1 MGGRRGLLHYPMHT
15 TWIRFTIDVGFM
27 CGYVF
32 SYLLNLYF
40 HQHKQTYKTPLVFSS
55 MQYCYLLPSSP
66 SIYSFKTQ
74 QIYKTAVNMAYE
86 QNATLPDHHNW
97 PRPELMYTQALRDL
111 HATIESD
118 WDSVKQS
125 ACQTAAGRALWKHV
139 VHDPLAELFAG
150 ETYLK
155 SLYEKI
161 KKDRMNNAREVSGV
175 ILAVRT
181 LWFDSKL
188 EAAVESVGGGAQ
200 VVLLGAGMDTR
211 AYRLDCLK
219 ESEVFEI
226 DFPEVL
232 QMKDTLLQTAID
244 SINTPNR
251 LTLTA
256 KSLTRIAADI
266 RDEDWFKKLQASGF
280 IPEKN
285 TVWILEGIIYYLPHS
300 QAMGVLKTIA
310 DNCTLTNTVLLADFM
325 NKQSTT
331 LSSANFHFYSDWP
344 DQLLPSLGFSEVKL
358 SQIGDPDADYGLLH
372 DPLNLF
378 NKLRGLP
385 RSTQNHP
392 DDGTPCCRLY
402 LVQASGSPK

>member
-1 MGGRRGLLHYPMHT
+1 MNG
-15 TWIRFTIDVGFM
+15 
-27 CGYVF
+27 
-32 SYLLNLYF
+32 S
-40 HQHKQTYKTPLVFSS
+40 
-55 MQYCYLLPSSP
+55 
-66 SIYSFKTQ
+66 
-74 QIYKTAVNMAYE
+74 
-86 QNATLPDHHNW
+86 LPDHHNW
-97 PRPELMYTQALRDL
+97 PQPGLSYSQAVREL
-111 HATIESD
+111 HATIEND

-155 SLYEKI
+155 NLYEKI

-188 EAAVESVGGGAQ
+188 EAAVKLFGGGAQ

-211 AYRLDCLK
+211 AYRLECLK
-219 ESEVFEI
+219 ESDVYEI
-226 DFPEVL
+226 DFPEVM
-232 QMKDTLLQTAID
+232 QMKDILLQAAME
-244 SINTPNR
+244 SINEPSQ

-256 KSLTRIAADI
+256 KSLRRIAADM
-266 RDEDWFKKLQASGF
+266 RDEDWFKKLLESGF
-280 IPEKN
+280 VPANN

-310 DNCTLTNTVLLADFM
+310 DNCRITQTVLLADFM

-331 LSSANFHFYSDWP
+331 LSTSIFQFYSDWP
-344 DQLLPSLGFSEVKL
+344 DHLLPSLGFSDVKL

-372 DPLNLF
+372 DPHNLF

-385 RSTQNHP
+385 RSIQNHP
-392 DDGTPCCRLY
+392 DDGTPCRRLY
-402 LVQASGSPK
+402 LVQASGSPNQTISRIGSS

>member
-1 MGGRRGLLHYPMHT
+1 
-15 TWIRFTIDVGFM
+15 
-27 CGYVF
+27 
-32 SYLLNLYF
+32 
-40 HQHKQTYKTPLVFSS
+40 
-55 MQYCYLLPSSP
+55 
-66 SIYSFKTQ
+66 
-74 QIYKTAVNMAYE
+74 MACQE
-86 QNATLPDHHNW
+86 NGNLPDHQNW
-97 PRPELMYTQALRDL
+97 PCPGLLFSEAIREL
-111 HATIESD
+111 HATIAND

-161 KKDRMNNAREVSGV
+161 KKDRLNNAREVSGV

-181 LWFDSKL
+181 LWFESKL
-188 EAAVESVGGGAQ
+188 EAAVNSFGGGAQ

-211 AYRLDCLK
+211 AYRLECLK
-219 ESEVFEI
+219 QCDVYEI
-226 DFPEVL
+226 DFPEVM
-232 QMKDTLLQTAID
+232 QMKDTLLKAAMESID
-244 SINTPNR
+244 DASQ

-256 KSLTRIAADI
+256 KSLKRIAADI
-266 RDEDWFKKLQASGF
+266 RDEDWFKQLQASGF

-300 QAMGVLKTIA
+300 QAMEVLKTIA
-310 DNCTLTNTVLLADFM
+310 NHCSITQTVLLGDFM

-331 LSSANFHFYSDWP
+331 LSATNFHFYSDWP
-344 DQLLPSLGFSEVKL
+344 EHLLPTLGFSDVTL
-358 SQIGDPDADYGLLH
+358 SQIGDPDADYGLFH

-378 NKLRGLP
+378 NRLRGLP
-385 RSTQNHP
+385 RSIQNHP

-402 LVQASGSPK
+402 LVQASGSPKNQTISRNGSS